1 MYGFDRPELD
11 RLFHIRSSPIAITA
25 IQSSGTVIQ
34 QRNTCAA
41 TGYLFLGGP
50 FLAPLAEI
58 SEPVHPNASSGP
70 RHS

>member
-25 IQSSGTVIQ
+25 VIQ